1 MMNGW
6 SPGGIVAAMLVTPIV
21 LVFLGFV
28 AVWLES
34 RSLTSPSGYHQPDP
48 DTFTFAQTPKTE
60 AGLDFED
67 ISFPAR
73 NGQTLRGWLIPSDQ
87 PTDLAIVTIH
97 GAGGNR
103 QSYLDQL
110 PMLHELGADVLMF
123 DARENG
129 LSDGRARGTG
139 LATREADD
147 AIAAVEELR
156 RRGHTKVVAY
166 GCSLGG
172 SAAIIAASRSDLID
186 GIIVEASLSS
196 FKDFVADKA
205 KRRLGKLGL
214 SADWAASQWGKAVVA
229 MSTWRMGLDN
239 YVAAEDVIGEIAPR
253 PILLIHGKQDPW
265 VNEAHADR
273 LVERSNQT
281 VDYWLIEGAG
291 HCDGYNFR
299 EEEYRERMNEFTKA
313 LRVAD

>member
-6 SPGGIVAAMLVTPIV
+6 SPGGMVAAMLLTLIV
-21 LVFLGFV
+21 LLFVGFV

-34 RSLTSPSGYHQPDP
+34 RSLTSPRGYHQPDP
-48 DTFTFAQTPKTE
+48 DTFTFTQTPKTE
-60 AGLDFED
+60 SGLDFED
-67 ISFPAR
+67 ISFPAT
-73 NGQTLRGWLIPSDQ
+73 NGQTLRGWLIPSAQ

-103 QSYLDQL
+103 QSYFDQL
-110 PMLHELGADVLMF
+110 PMLHEMGADVLMF

-129 LSDGRARGTG
+129 LSDGSARGIG
-139 LATREADD
+139 LAVREADD

-156 RRGHTKVVAY
+156 RRGHKKVVAF

-172 SAAIIAASRSDLID
+172 SAAIIAAARSDLID

-196 FKDFVADKA
+196 FEDFVADKA
-205 KRRLGKLGL
+205 NRRLGKLGV
-214 SADWAASQWGKAVVA
+214 SANWATSPWGKAVVG
-229 MSTWRMGLDN
+229 MSNWRMGLDN

-265 VNEAHADR
+265 VIEAHADR
-273 LVERSNQT
+273 LVQRSNQT
-281 VDYWLIEGAG
+281 ADYWLIENAD
-291 HCDGYNFR
+291 HCHGFHFA
-299 EEEYRERMNEFTKA
+299 EAEYRARVAALIEA
-313 LRVAD
+313 LRATD

>member
-6 SPGGIVAAMLVTPIV
+6 TPGGIAAATLLALIV
-21 LVFLGFV
+21 LVVAGLV

-34 RSLTSPSGYHQPDP
+34 RSLTSPRGYHQPDP
-48 DTFTFAQTPKTE
+48 ENFTFAQTPKTE

-67 ISFPAR
+67 ISFPAK

-103 QSYLDQL
+103 QSYFDQL
-110 PMLHELGADVLMF
+110 SMLHELGADVLMF

-129 LSDGRARGTG
+129 LSDGNARGIG

-156 RRGHTKVVAY
+156 RRGHKKVIAF

-172 SAAIIAASRSDLID
+172 SAAIIAAARSDLID

-196 FKDFVADKA
+196 FEDFVADKA
-205 KRRLGKLGL
+205 NRRLGKLGL
-214 SADWAASQWGKAVVA
+214 NANRATSHWGKAVVA
-229 MSTWRMGLDN
+229 MSNWRMGLDN
-239 YVAAEDVIGEIAPR
+239 YVAAEDVIGQISPR

-265 VNEAHADR
+265 VIEAHADR
-273 LVERSNQT
+273 LVQRSNQT
-281 VDYWLIEGAG
+281 ADYWLIEDAD
-291 HCDGYNFR
+291 HCHGFHFA
-299 EEEYRERMNEFTKA
+299 EAEYRARVGAFVEA
-313 LRVAD
+313 LTAE